1 MTKIEKIMEQWPNE
15 KFLLISG
22 HDNAIVGVEHES
34 YRLIYSMN
42 IIINNLMENDDM
54 SHEDAWE
61 YFSYN
66 MFSAYVGDLTPIFL
80 MDINE

>member
-1 MTKIEKIMEQWPNE
+1 MTNIEKIMDKWPNE

-34 YRLIYSMN
+34 YKLIYSIN
-42 IIINNLMENDDM
+42 IILKNLMGEDEM
-54 SHEDAWE
+54 THEDAWE
-61 YFSYN
+61 YFTYN

-80 MDINE
+80 MDVNE